1 MDMQVWLVTGLL
13 GILFALLVGAGFWLS
28 MNAEVKP
35 PPERAGAL
43 ADRLQAELGIKGDD
57 LGEAEFRARNRLS

>member
-13 GILFALLVGAGFWLS
+13 AALFVLLVSAGFWVS

-43 ADRLQAELGIKGDD
+43 ADRQQAKLGIKGDD
-57 LGEAEFRARNRLS
+57 LGVAEFRARNRS